1 MGMPSTRS
9 LVRAGIPVGGGIP
22 GEGVYWVCV
31 PGVGVGILGVGG
43 YDLCTHPTVL
53 TSRAGGTHPTGML
66 SCFILL
72 LLK

>member
-1 MGMPSTRS
+1 MGE
-9 LVRAGIPVGGGIP
+9 GIP
-22 GEGVYWVCV
+22 GEGVYWGCV
-31 PGVGVGILGVGG
+31 PGVGVGILGVRG

-53 TSRAGGTHPTGML
+53 TSRAGSTHPTGMH